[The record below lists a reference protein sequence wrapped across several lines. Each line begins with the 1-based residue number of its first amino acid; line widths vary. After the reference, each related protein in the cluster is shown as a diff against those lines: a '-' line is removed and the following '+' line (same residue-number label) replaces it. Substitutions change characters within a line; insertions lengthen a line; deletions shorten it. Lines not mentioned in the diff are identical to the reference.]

1 MNLST
6 ICARVASF
14 SLVLPILGCSPRD
27 IVDNWPRFAVAGTV
41 RNATGSPIAA
51 APVRV
56 TIWGAPLTC
65 ADSVASTYDSTST
78 NGVGQYRAGLFFLT
92 SSFTGCVRAETGTV
106 HIDTLVTGV
115 LPNAEVRLDV
125 RVP

>member
-6 ICARVASF
+6 ICSRVVPLT
-14 SLVLPILGCSPRD
+14 LVIPVLGCSSRV
-27 IVDNWPRFAVAGTV
+27 IVDNWPRFSVAGTV
-41 RNATGSPIAA
+41 RSGTAGPIVA

-65 ADSVASTYDSTST
+65 GDAVASTYDSTST
-78 NGVGQYRAGLFFLT
+78 NSAGQYRAGLFFLT
-92 SSFTGCVRAETGTV
+92 SSFTGCIRTETGTV
-106 HIDTLVTGV
+106 HVDTLVTAV
-115 LPNAEVRLDV
+115 LPNAEVHLDL